1 MSVKGTIYKQI
12 ANYLTEN
19 ITNLKI
25 VDKDRGQLE
34 NISQFVL
41 PLPAVLISFG
51 RFEYEDIGGGLKK
64 GQGTLRFKV
73 AYENYADSYTGS
85 INQDLALQFFDFN
98 EAVQNAL
105 EGFSSDLFSPL
116 QLIADEDDQ
125 DHKNVIVTLFEYET
139 TIINKSGIADKN
151 YIKINAKP
159 NVKYVDKNSIPKQ
172 NTDVDNDFI
181 IKM

>member
-1 MSVKGTIYKQI
+1 MSVKGSIYKQI
-12 ANYLTEN
+12 AEHLMAN
-19 ITNLKI
+19 ITNLQM
-25 VDKDRGQLE
+25 VDKDKGQLE
-34 NISQFVL
+34 NMSQFVL
-41 PLPAVLISFG
+41 PLPAVLVSFG
-51 RFEYEDIGGGLKK
+51 RFEYDNIGGGFKK
-64 GQGTLRFKV
+64 GQGTIRFKV

-139 TIINKSGIADKN
+139 TIVNKSGIADKN
-151 YIKINAKP
+151 YIKVDAEPK
-159 NVKYVDKNSIPKQ
+159 VTYVDKKSIPKR
-172 NTDVDNDFI
+172 NATIESDFI